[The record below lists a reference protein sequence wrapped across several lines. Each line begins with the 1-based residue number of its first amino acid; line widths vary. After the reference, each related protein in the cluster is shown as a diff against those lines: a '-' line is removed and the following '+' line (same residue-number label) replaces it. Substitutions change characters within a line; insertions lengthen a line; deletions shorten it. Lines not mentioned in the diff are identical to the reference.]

1 MTVVQ
6 ILCTIDASPRTYL
19 ASTAL
24 QPACSGTRWRG
35 SESASRA
42 AGAALFGGAH
52 MIVRMRAPRAV
63 IVDCVLKMNRAR
75 VHRSTIASCARCAVL
90 QSGQSACRGV
100 DVAWAPSAGARRTGR
115 KLVRVHSLCPCS
127 AAYAVNAT
135 IKAARR
141 SLLSDDSCPCCV
153 GLVVCFSSIRN
164 LAR

>member
-1 MTVVQ
+1 MSQ

-75 VHRSTIASCARCAVL
+75 VHRSTIAVRGERCFSPANQL
-90 QSGQSACRGV
+90 A
-100 DVAWAPSAGARRTGR
+100 VAWTWRGRHAQEHARTGR
-115 KLVRVHSLCPCS
+115 ELVRVHSLCPCS